1 MGSPPFA
8 PVSTVVTAISL
19 SWVSSSVAAAPIVA
33 ATLVAFVRMPPF
45 LVEAQLLSI
54 LLFIMFI
61 LVSCHD
67 TVVSCFAVT
76 ISRHDFYR
84 FPLCNKSYVALCA
97 FGQPRGC
104 RGNHL
109 QRRGEYL
116 GQHGGLLWRRGG
128 YLGRRGEYLG
138 QRREYLGQRGEY
150 LGQRGGY
157 FGRPAVGSRHYGDRR
172 QSPPPC
178 RSIGWSGRA
187 GALGIWMRRWGLIA
201 SGSRAVRASR
211 RAGCRHRRSPLRR
224 AYVPGRWSCP

>member
-76 ISRHDFYR
+76 ISRHDFIVSRFAISLMWPSAPLANRAAVGGTISSGVESSLGGVESTLGSVESSSGSVESTLGGVEGSSGSVESILGSVEGILVDLQSAPATTATDARAPALSLHRVERQSGGSQNIDATMGAYR
-84 FPLCNKSYVALCA
+84 FRL
-97 FGQPRGC
+97 
-104 RGNHL
+104 
-109 QRRGEYL
+109 
-116 GQHGGLLWRRGG
+116 
-128 YLGRRGEYLG
+128 
-138 QRREYLGQRGEY
+138 
-150 LGQRGGY
+150 
-157 FGRPAVGSRHYGDRR
+157 
-172 QSPPPC
+172 
-178 RSIGWSGRA
+178 
-187 GALGIWMRRWGLIA
+187 
-201 SGSRAVRASR
+201 SGS
-211 RAGCRHRRSPLRR
+211 AGIAPCW
-224 AYVPGRWSCP
+224 VQT